1 MLRFLYFADASSDGT
16 DNVCMPI
23 THLRQMNIDD
33 NSDAVVFRFEDI
45 RDGIGENVT
54 CSITITSGKGKE
66 VMDAVAKSIR
76 SSKNPFIVV
85 ADDNRK
91 EYLHKDIL
99 GTNGS
104 VNIGA

>member
-1 MLRFLYFADASSDGT
+1 MLRFLYFADASANGT
-16 DNVCMPI
+16 DNVCMPV
-23 THLRQMNIDD
+23 THLRQMSA
-33 NSDAVVFRFEDI
+33 NSDATSITFRFEDI
-45 RDGIGENVT
+45 RDGIAEQVN
-54 CSITITSGKGKE
+54 CSITVTQNKCRE
-66 VMDAVAKSIR
+66 VMGAVSKSIR

-104 VNIGA
+104 VNIA

>member
-1 MLRFLYFADASSDGT
+1 MLRFLYFADATSNGT
-16 DNVCMPI
+16 DNVCMPV
-23 THLRQMNIDD
+23 THLRQMTVD
-33 NSDAVVFRFEDI
+33 NDSNAIVFRFEDI
-45 RDGIGENVT
+45 RDGIAEQVN
-54 CSITITSGKGKE
+54 CSITITSNKGKE

-104 VNIGA
+104 VNIA